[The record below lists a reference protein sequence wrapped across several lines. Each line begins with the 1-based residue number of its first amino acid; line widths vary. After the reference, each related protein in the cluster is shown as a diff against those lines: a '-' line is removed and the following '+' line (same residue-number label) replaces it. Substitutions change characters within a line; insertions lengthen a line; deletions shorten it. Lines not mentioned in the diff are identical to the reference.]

1 MIVKLELNQK
11 YGKGYQV
18 RMTCGLVDKA
28 YDKEP
33 LNLYEAAQ
41 YATTAIEIYNKQFK
55 TEYKPEEVIRIT
67 GEALQENKGYDLG
80 SAQMIKDIE
89 SHTFDLVRP
98 EPTADIRYDENGEM
112 YFSARGLLLF
122 TYITWKEEKKE
133 PAKKFL
139 MKYCQLLASHKYG
152 KGATQ
157 IFNEMDKLNKDS
169 GCEWIRQTYAKYV
182 HDDME
187 IMAIYQH

>member
-18 RMTCGLVDKA
+18 RVIYGPVDEV
-28 YDKEP
+28 YDKEQ

-41 YATTAIEIYNKQFK
+41 HASTVVDILNKEFK
-55 TEYKPEEVIRIT
+55 TEYKPEDVIRIT
-67 GEALQENKGYDLG
+67 EEGLEANKGYDFG
-80 SAQMIKDIE
+80 SAQMMKDID
-89 SHTFDLVRP
+89 SRSFNLVKP
-98 EPTADIRYDENGEM
+98 EPTPDIKYDENGEM

-122 TYITWKEEKKE
+122 TYITWQEEQTE

-157 IFNEMDKLNKDS
+157 IFNEMDRLDKDS
-169 GCEWIRQTYAKYV
+169 GCEWIRETYAKYV

-187 IMAIYQH
+187 IVSIYQ